1 MKISKNTINTLKNF
15 ASINSNLVFKP
26 GNTVRTISESKTIM
40 SSAQL
45 EESFPVE
52 FGIYDLNEFLSVYS
66 LFEDPELTFE
76 DKTVLIHEG
85 SQQIRYFFS
94 NTEILTQPSK
104 DIIMPESEFKI
115 TVTATALDKI
125 RRAASVLGHSEISI
139 DGEDGKVSAVVFDSK
154 DATSNTYKVDLD
166 DNNDCKNEFNFVFNI
181 ANLKMIQ
188 GDYDLSISSKLISNW
203 SNSNQPIEYFIALEK
218 SSTFRV

>member
-40 SSAQL
+40 SSARL

-203 SNSNQPIEYFIALEK
+203 SNSNQSIEYFIALEK
-218 SSTFRV
+218 SSIFRA